1 MAITGNIVLP
11 RVIKI
16 QPVMTAD
23 DNADDDVAFDWTE
36 IANASSYKGKATKL
50 VSVAILD
57 ADDSAAALELVFCRG
72 NGDLGTAPTAA
83 QGLIAGATA
92 GSAVPD
98 ISAAIAQAIGV
109 CGNVQMTLS
118 EGDLLTAYIL
128 SVADIN
134 LIMQPKGGSS
144 SLYVGGIWRSE
155 PAATAGTGSLD
166 VYLGFE
172 S

>member
-1 MAITGNIVLP
+1 M
-11 RVIKI
+11 
-16 QPVMTAD
+16 
-23 DNADDDVAFDWTE
+23 
-36 IANASSYKGKATKL
+36 
-50 VSVAILD
+50 
-57 ADDSAAALELVFCRG
+57 
-72 NGDLGTAPTAA
+72 
-83 QGLIAGATA
+83 IAGATA

-109 CGNVQMTLS
+109 CGNVQMALS
-118 EGDLLTAYIL
+118 EGDLLTAYVI